1 MRSVC
6 VYVCVRDWLHE
17 PVSLD
22 YTQTQ
27 LCLLF
32 SFFMSFLFSFF
43 MSFLFFLSF
52 HFPVLSVSFV
62 FSVAPIITASGSLI
76 RLELC

>member
-43 MSFLFFLSF
+43 MSFLFFFFLFIFLFYQS
-52 HFPVLSVSFV
+52 PL
-62 FSVAPIITASGSLI
+62 FSL
-76 RLELC
+76 LHQ